1 MRSLNFLS
9 ESTQETIRLG
19 TRLADCLKKG
29 DIVCLFGDLGSG
41 KTTFTKGIA
50 RGLKINAN
58 KVNSPTF
65 VLMNAYQ
72 GKHPLFH
79 FDFYRLDKA
88 TEISAIGYEEFFY
101 DNGIT
106 VIEWPQRLGRLLP
119 KDYLHVKFTSKGE
132 GKRSIHVSVRG
143 KRSSEILARLLK

>member
-1 MRSLNFLS
+1 MEF
-9 ESTQETIRLG
+9 G
-19 TRLADCLKKG
+19 KRLARHLKKG
-29 DIVCLFGDLGSG
+29 DILCLYGDLGSG

-50 RGLKINAN
+50 QGLKINAN

-72 GKHPLFH
+72 GRLPLFH
-79 FDFYRLDKA
+79 FDFYRLEEA

-106 VIEWPQRLGRLLP
+106 VIEWPQRLKSLLP
-119 KDYLHVKFTSKGE
+119 SDYLGVKLTRKSEQQRAIEFS
-132 GKRSIHVSVRG
+132 SRG
-143 KRSSEILARLLK
+143 KRSKEIVERISI

>member
-1 MRSLNFLS
+1 MKSLKFFS
-9 ESTQETIRLG
+9 ESAQETIRLG
-19 TRLADCLKKG
+19 TRLSNCLKKG

-50 RGLKINAN
+50 RGLKINPN

-79 FDFYRLDKA
+79 FDFYRLNTSA
-88 TEISAIGYEEFFY
+88 EITAIGYEDFFY

-119 KDYLHVKFTSKGE
+119 KDYLHVKLSRKGE
-132 GKRSIHVSVRG
+132 RQRLIQISGRGQRSA
-143 KRSSEILARLLK
+143 KILEHF

>member
-1 MRSLNFLS
+1 
-9 ESTQETIRLG
+9 LG

-79 FDFYRLDKA
+79 FDFYRLNTPA
-88 TEISAIGYEEFFY
+88 EITAIGYEDFFY

-119 KDYLHVKFTSKGE
+119 KDYLRVKFASKGE
-132 GKRSIHVSVRG
+132 EKRFIHVSVRG